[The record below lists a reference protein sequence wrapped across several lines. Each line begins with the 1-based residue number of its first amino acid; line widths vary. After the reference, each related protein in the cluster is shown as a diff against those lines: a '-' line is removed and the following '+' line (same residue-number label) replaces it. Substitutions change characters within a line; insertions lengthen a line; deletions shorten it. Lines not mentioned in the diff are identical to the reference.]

1 MHYELNYK
9 LYRLHNTMQI
19 HYILQTNKQQHS
31 DVAEFQCFVL
41 FCFLTPGTILIV
53 VFVRL
58 SYQNP
63 KRPSKTN
70 QERVPLKIS
79 I

>member
-1 MHYELNYK
+1 MLLNIC
-9 LYRLHNTMQI
+9 L
-19 HYILQTNKQQHS
+19 
-31 DVAEFQCFVL
+31 FFVFYL
-41 FCFLTPGTILIV
+41 LAGTILIV
-53 VFVRL
+53 IFVRL

-63 KRPSKTN
+63 KRPSNTN